1 MIASRENV
9 LIALSNVIE
18 PDLKKD
24 IVTLNLV
31 EKIEIEK
38 NELFI
43 EVNISNPALHAK
55 KRMKEAII
63 FNLKRAFGDAY
74 KYNCSLKIEKNIS
87 KQKKDR
93 AVLPN
98 IKKIIAVASG
108 KGGVG
113 KSTITANLAC
123 GLAQKGYSVGVVDAD
138 IYGPSMPTMFGA
150 EDDRPGSLTIDGKK
164 KMTPVE
170 VFGIKMLSIGFFSMG
185 DNAIV
190 WRGPMASRALQ
201 QLFLDVHWGN
211 LDFLLIDLPPG
222 TGDIHLSLV
231 QNIPLDGAIMV
242 STPQNIALI
251 DAKKGINMFKLD
263 TINVPIIGL
272 VENMSWFTPEEL
284 PENKYYLFGRDG
296 AQNLAKG
303 LNIPFLGCIPIVQSI
318 RESGDSG
325 KPSVLQKGSTV
336 EKYFEKLVCT
346 FVDNVNLKSNDRKQV

>member
-31 EKIEIEK
+31 EKITIGESEI
-38 NELFI
+38 LI

-55 KRMKEAII
+55 KRMTEAIK

-74 KYNCSLKIEKNIS
+74 NYTCTLNVEKKINQI
-87 KQKKDR
+87 KKER
-93 AVLPN
+93 EVLPN
-98 IKKIIAVASG
+98 VKKIIAVASG

-113 KSTITANLAC
+113 KSTVTANLAC
-123 GLAQKGYSVGVVDAD
+123 GLAKKGYSVGVVDAD

-164 KMTPVE
+164 KMTPIE
-170 VFGIKMLSIGFFSMG
+170 AFGVKMLSIGFFSNG
-185 DNAIV
+185 DNAIA

-201 QLFLDVHWGN
+201 QLFLDVHWGA

-284 PENKYYLFGRDG
+284 PNNKYYLFGRDG

-303 LNIPFLGCIPIVQSI
+303 LNIPFLGCIPLVQSI

-325 KPSVLQKGSTV
+325 NPSVIQEGTYA
-336 EKYFEKLVCT
+336 ERYFEQLVCT
-346 FVDNVNLKSNDRKQV
+346 FVENVNPKS